1 MARRDGAY
9 LPPVTADAVID
20 ISHHQRDADFAAAK
34 AAGIAAVIL
43 KASQGVSWVDPVFV
57 ERAEAVVKAGLLLGA
72 YHFLDGSDSRAQAD
86 HFFDTV
92 AGCCAGALLALDLER
107 SPAGTSATPD
117 QAASAAERIHGQ
129 TGRWPVI
136 YVGRWSLPA
145 PHPVLA
151 RCPLWLPEYGSDP
164 VCPPGWRRWHLWQ
177 HTDGRAGL
185 APLPVPGIG
194 RCDRSRYAGPSADLA
209 RWWAGAGR

>member
-1 MARRDGAY
+1 MAQGADAY
-9 LPPVTADAVID
+9 LPPVTADVVID
-20 ISHHQRDADFAAAK
+20 VSHHQKTIDFAAAK

-43 KASQGVSWVDPVFV
+43 KASQGAGWVDPTFA
-57 ERAEAVVKAGLLLGA
+57 ERTEAAEGTGLLRGA
-72 YHFLDGSDSRAQAD
+72 YHFLDGSDPPAQAD
-86 HFFDTV
+86 HFLDTV
-92 AGCCAGALLALDLER
+92 SGCCPGGLLALDLER
-107 SPAGTSATPD
+107 SPAGAGPTPERAAAT
-117 QAASAAERIHGQ
+117 AERIRER

-151 RCPLWLPEYGSDP
+151 RCPLWLPEYGGNP

-185 APLPVPGIG
+185 APQPVPGIG
-194 RCDRSRYAGPSADLA
+194 RCDRSRYAGPAADLA
-209 RWWAGAGR
+209 RWWASSGR